1 MGKGN
6 ADFKR
11 LYWLQ
16 RALMTMPENP
26 PKDKKFQDCS
36 PEEQASRY
44 MHRAFEIL
52 SGDTFDRQV
61 FADMM
66 NPYKGEK

>member
-11 LYWLQ
+11 LYWIQ
-16 RALMTMPENP
+16 RALLGMPENP
-26 PKDKKFQDCS
+26 PKEKKFQDCT

-52 SGDTFDRQV
+52 SGDTFDRQA
-61 FADMM
+61 FSDMM
-66 NPYKGEK
+66 DPYKGGK